1 MQQSAIHS
9 FQPRRP
15 PNAEPPTDPTAEVL
29 RAARQLGFAAAGVG
43 SVGDW
48 GNPHAA
54 LGEWLAAG
62 FAADMAYMHDPARSH
77 PHGLMPD
84 AQSFVA
90 VALCYPRPAD
100 LVPLRRAAG
109 AAPLLS
115 GSVARYAQGQD
126 YHLVIKTK
134 LWELA
139 RSAADACATQVRARI
154 CVDTAPL
161 LERHA
166 ACRAGLGFIGKSAM
180 LIIPGIGTNFLLGAL
195 LIDTALT
202 PSPPTPGGCGTCT
215 SCLDACPTKAF
226 VGPNQVDAR
235 RCVSY
240 LTIENHGPIAPELRT
255 GVGRR
260 VFGCDVCQDVCP
272 YNASP
277 APQGYAPE
285 LAPEPQRSRV
295 DLLHWLAQTSGDN
308 RRLVRRSA
316 MRRAGRNQLKRN
328 AAVALG
334 NSGDPRAI
342 PALCAALTSELSPL
356 VRAHVAWALGK
367 LGGPDAERSLESA
380 QTQEADPAVQHEL
393 QAALLTLRGRRS

>member
-1 MQQSAIHS
+1 
-9 FQPRRP
+9 
-15 PNAEPPTDPTAEVL
+15 
-29 RAARQLGFAAAGVG
+29 
-43 SVGDW
+43 
-48 GNPHAA
+48 
-54 LGEWLAAG
+54 
-62 FAADMAYMHDPARSH
+62 
-77 PHGLMPD
+77 
-84 AQSFVA
+84 
-90 VALCYPRPAD
+90 
-100 LVPLRRAAG
+100 
-109 AAPLLS
+109 
-115 GSVARYAQGQD
+115 
-126 YHLVIKTK
+126 
-134 LWELA
+134 
-139 RSAADACATQVRARI
+139 
-154 CVDTAPL
+154 
-161 LERHA
+161 
-166 ACRAGLGFIGKSAM
+166 
-180 LIIPGIGTNFLLGAL
+180 
-195 LIDTALT
+195 
-202 PSPPTPGGCGTCT
+202 GTCT

-295 DLLHWLAQTSGDN
+295 DLLHWLAQPSGDN